1 MATNPLLSIVIDT
14 NIFVH
19 LKNPPGGKGD
29 THIHELLASLA
40 TTHILCVDGDGKI
53 LGEYEVILGAMI
65 DNPDKQDEFEI
76 YFLRYWLKMKEQQI
90 LDKVAP
96 QNLRDAISR
105 IIIEPSETVDRC
117 FVETAAL
124 SNCDL
129 ISNDDLH
136 IFIRAKDLKKALKK
150 LGYKNSEIL
159 SSLLAKDKF
168 CSKVEN

>member
-1 MATNPLLSIVIDT
+1 MASHPLLPIVIDT

-40 TTHILCVDGDGKI
+40 ATHILCVDGDGKI
-53 LGEYEVILGAMI
+53 LGEYEVILDAMI
-65 DNPDKQDEFEI
+65 NNSDKQDEFEI
-76 YFLRYWLKMKEQQI
+76 YLLRFWLKVKDQQI
-90 LDKVAP
+90 VDKVAP
-96 QNLRDAISR
+96 QNLRDAISK
-105 IIIEPSETVDRC
+105 IIIETSETVDRR

-124 SNCDL
+124 SDCDL

-136 IFIRAKDLKKALKK
+136 IFNRAKDLKKALRK
-150 LGYKNSEIL
+150 LGYKNTEIL
-159 SSLLAKDKF
+159 SSLLAKAKF